1 MQQVNTFFPFGP
13 PVYINNIDPKY
24 VEEMLEHV
32 DTAQMTPNKY
42 DKRDS
47 LAGRIDDQYT
57 IEPLTSEACKGH
69 ILQHVSQYNFDV
81 GGQTD
86 TYEISGLWVNIQRY
100 MELNPMHSHDGM
112 FSFVIFLKK
121 NLKFSKLPPKKYYT
135 GFWLRFGSGVCD
147 FIILFIIGFI
157 SGYFIQLIF
166 YDTVFG
172 KSFETVLGIAISW
185 SYICLFQSSKY
196 QIKERS

>member
-1 MQQVNTFFPFGP
+1 MSV
-13 PVYINNIDPKY
+13 
-24 VEEMLEHV
+24 
-32 DTAQMTPNKY
+32 
-42 DKRDS
+42 
-47 LAGRIDDQYT
+47 
-57 IEPLTSEACKGH
+57 
-69 ILQHVSQYNFDV
+69 
-81 GGQTD
+81 
-86 TYEISGLWVNIQRY
+86 GLWVIIILFIYFGAAPLIAYNTY
-100 MELNPMHSHDGM
+100 
-112 FSFVIFLKK
+112 K

-147 FIILFIIGFI
+147 FIILFILGFI

-196 QIKERS
+196 QATLGQKLCGIKISDQNFKKLTLGRATLRYFCLSLSGLILLIGYFMIGFTKKKQGLHDIFCKTLHTNIK

>member
-1 MQQVNTFFPFGP
+1 MSV
-13 PVYINNIDPKY
+13 
-24 VEEMLEHV
+24 
-32 DTAQMTPNKY
+32 
-42 DKRDS
+42 
-47 LAGRIDDQYT
+47 
-57 IEPLTSEACKGH
+57 
-69 ILQHVSQYNFDV
+69 
-81 GGQTD
+81 
-86 TYEISGLWVNIQRY
+86 GLWVIIILFIYFGVAPLIAYNSY
-100 MELNPMHSHDGM
+100 
-112 FSFVIFLKK
+112 K

-196 QIKERS
+196 QATLGQKLCGIKISDQNFKKLTLGRATLRYFCLSLSGLILLIGYFMIGFTKKKTRFTRYIL

>member
-1 MQQVNTFFPFGP
+1 MSV
-13 PVYINNIDPKY
+13 
-24 VEEMLEHV
+24 
-32 DTAQMTPNKY
+32 
-42 DKRDS
+42 
-47 LAGRIDDQYT
+47 
-57 IEPLTSEACKGH
+57 
-69 ILQHVSQYNFDV
+69 
-81 GGQTD
+81 
-86 TYEISGLWVNIQRY
+86 GLWTLIILFIYFGVAPLIAYNSY
-100 MELNPMHSHDGM
+100 
-112 FSFVIFLKK
+112 K

-172 KSFETVLGIAISW
+172 KSFETVLGFAISW

-196 QIKERS
+196 QATLGQKLCGIKISDQNFKKLTLGRATLRYFCLSLSGLILLIGYFMIGLTKKKQGLHDIFCKTLHTNIK